1 MNIVKLHDGSTDIV
15 SDEELE
21 ACDVMFPD
29 RRPDRPT
36 PGPWGVEPEQAT
48 HGETL
53 VVISR
58 GEILARSPP
67 APAYG
72 HREQA
77 GDLAN
82 LTLMAA
88 APELAAVVRAFVYA
102 VDTVATTAAGQEPG
116 FRIYEAARAA
126 LAKAGL

>member
-1 MNIVKLHDGSTDIV
+1 MK
-15 SDEELE
+15 
-21 ACDVMFPD
+21 
-29 RRPDRPT
+29 RPT
-36 PGPWGVEPEQAT
+36 PGPWGVEPEQRT
-48 HGETL
+48 RGRTL

-67 APAYG
+67 APRYG
-72 HREQA
+72 CAEQD

-88 APELAAVVRAFVYA
+88 APDLVVALQTIALHAPSLDSVGIRDLCA
-102 VDTVATTAAGQEPG
+102 E
-116 FRIYEAARAA
+116 A